1 MTTAK
6 VDSTGQIT
14 IPPEV
19 LTKLGV
25 EPGDRVRFVDG
36 EHGEIILRKSGS
48 LMDMEGCLHWT
59 GKPVTIEVMN
69 ETIAEGWAG
78 QLTFED

>member
-1 MTTAK
+1 
-6 VDSTGQIT
+6 
-14 IPPEV
+14 
-19 LTKLGV
+19 
-25 EPGDRVRFVDG
+25 
-36 EHGEIILRKSGS
+36 
-48 LMDMEGCLHWT
+48 MDMEGCLHWT